1 MLIWTT
7 SIAVVALAALATS
20 LTGLRRSRRS
30 QAALR
35 AQLLQAQKFESR
47 GLLAG
52 AVAHDFNNLLSA
64 IRSYAELLAAD
75 SSERNAERARH
86 ILEASDR
93 AATLTRDLLTYSRG
107 ERGASRPV
115 EVGRLVRETSAMVG
129 RLLGPRIDLACETP
143 DEVVARVEPG
153 QLQQVL
159 LNLVVNARDAMP
171 EGGELRI
178 ATRSVPVDAG
188 QARRYSAQ
196 PGSYAL
202 VEVRDTG
209 IGIPADVQGRIF
221 DPFFTTKP
229 PDVGTG
235 LGLSIVH
242 GIVRRHAGFVAVR
255 SRAGEGTT
263 FSVYLPALSA

>member
-1 MLIWTT
+1 MFTLRTLLV
-7 SIAVVALAALATS
+7 VVALAALATA
-20 LTGLRRSRRS
+20 LLELRRARRS

-35 AQLLQAQKFESR
+35 AQLLQAQKFESI

-64 IRSYAELLAAD
+64 IRSYGELVAANTNGA
-75 SSERNAERARH
+75 NAERARR
-86 ILEASDR
+86 ILDAADR

-107 ERGASRPV
+107 DRGVPRPV
-115 EVGRLVRETSAMVG
+115 EVGRLVRETTAMVA
-129 RLLGPRIDLACETP
+129 RLLGPRIAIECETP

-171 EGGELRI
+171 DGGELRI

-188 QARRYSAQ
+188 QARRFSAR
-196 PGSYAL
+196 PGPYAL
-202 VEVRDTG
+202 LEVHDTG
-209 IGIPADVQGRIF
+209 IGIPAEVQAQMF
-221 DPFFTTKP
+221 EPFFTTKA
-229 PDVGTG
+229 PDLGTG

-242 GIVRRHAGFVAVR
+242 GIVRRHDGFVAVQ